1 MDSLTTVLTI
11 SPILLA
17 ALPGAYAK
25 GGGGHGSSHSSG
37 HTDTSGGTGSGGTDS
52 SSGDTSS
59 SGSGSSSD
67 SDGGSSGS
75 NSGTSPN
82 NGASG
87 SNSNSNSNGRPY
99 SGGNNHSSSSLC
111 VMTSTI
117 DVSAST
123 TSYATYTTACSAS
136 SNNQTHANKHKLSGG
151 AIAGIVIGS
160 IAGTAILA
168 FILWLLCRRRWNT
181 RRYND
186 RETTIAAPEGS
197 KLMSPKAYEA
207 LGEGTSEKH
216 MWTQKQ

>member
-1 MDSLTTVLTI
+1 MTSLTTVLTI

-37 HTDTSGGTGSGGTDS
+37 NTDTSSGTGSGGTDS
-52 SSGDTSS
+52 SSGGISG
-59 SGSGSSSD
+59 SGSGSSTD

-75 NSGTSPN
+75 NSG
-82 NGASG
+82 
-87 SNSNSNSNGRPY
+87 SNSNSNGRPY

-123 TSYATYTTACSAS
+123 TSYATYTTACSVS
-136 SNNQTHANKHKLSGG
+136 SNNQTHASKHKLSGG

-181 RRYND
+181 RRYGD
-186 RETTIAAPEGS
+186 RETSIAAPEGS

-216 MWTQKQ
+216 MWTQKK